1 LAYGLV
7 IVAAFVHT
15 ALQAGECKKPKVFFI
30 NGVFN
35 EKWEAKS
42 ASLALQ
48 KAIRPLSGLEGL
60 QITTI
65 YNPTDGN
72 LGDVAEIAQDA
83 VLARNYL
90 VLAYFTALGTDW
102 ATFVGPPLMRDFISW
117 ITKVNTNGKTYTQWL
132 NEQINDTAP
141 STRNKQVVEK
151 IKSKLLTEV
160 RDNKT
165 PVVVI
170 AHSQGNFYLNQA
182 ILELKTDDRTRD
194 IPGVQAIG
202 VLGIGVAS
210 RINLAASPVPSG
222 PRLYKYVTKEDDVV
236 IGILDQ
242 KLPPNFT
249 NVEDFRVVTSTATH
263 HEVVDDY
270 LHPIVRG
277 TFNGV
282 ERVRIRDV
290 VVGEFKKVYD
300 ATVESFPC
308 VDTLTATPNPI
319 VADRPVTF
327 AAKALSS
334 NGVPITNGSIAFGDG
349 VSVEYCASVLAADG
363 TASCSITFGSTPV
376 PTKLYAQWTSG
387 VFKSSPESI
396 DVSAATCPR
405 ENNKFLRQQVS
416 TSIPVSYGE
425 AGFAVDGAFD
435 RTVNIP
441 SFSGSLVIPPID
453 QRPQK

>member
-7 IVAAFVHT
+7 IVAAFAHT

-249 NVEDFRVVTSTATH
+249 NVED
-263 HEVVDDY
+263 
-270 LHPIVRG
+270 
-277 TFNGV
+277 
-282 ERVRIRDV
+282 
-290 VVGEFKKVYD
+290 
-300 ATVESFPC
+300 C
-308 VDTLTATPNPI
+308 
-319 VADRPVTF
+319 
-327 AAKALSS
+327 
-334 NGVPITNGSIAFGDG
+334 
-349 VSVEYCASVLAADG
+349 
-363 TASCSITFGSTPV
+363 
-376 PTKLYAQWTSG
+376 
-387 VFKSSPESI
+387 
-396 DVSAATCPR
+396 
-405 ENNKFLRQQVS
+405 
-416 TSIPVSYGE
+416 
-425 AGFAVDGAFD
+425 
-435 RTVNIP
+435 
-441 SFSGSLVIPPID
+441 
-453 QRPQK
+453 